1 MGVYG
6 CANMDTRA
14 LGQGVGIAVK
24 AAVSLAGG
32 YKEKKDIICA
42 SGSLEPNWVTSNV
55 PPYPPQKTTH
65 ILSFS
70 LLIQQHGSGCVIQDI
85 T

>member
-1 MGVYG
+1 
-6 CANMDTRA
+6 MDVQTWTQEPWAR
-14 LGQGVGIAVK
+14 GVGIAVK

-42 SGSLEPNWVTSNV
+42 SGSLEPNWVHQMF
-55 PPYPPQKTTH
+55 PPPKKNPTH
-65 ILSFS
+65 FLSFS
-70 LLIQQHGSGCVIQDI
+70 LLIQHHGSGRVIQDI

>member
-1 MGVYG
+1 
-6 CANMDTRA
+6 MDVQTWTQEPWAR
-14 LGQGVGIAVK
+14 GVGIAVK

-55 PPYPPQKTTH
+55 PPYPPPKKTTH

>member
-1 MGVYG
+1 
-6 CANMDTRA
+6 MDVQTWTQEPWAR
-14 LGQGVGIAVK
+14 GVGIAVK

-55 PPYPPQKTTH
+55 PPYPPQKNHTYIKFQLTYPATWKWVCY
-65 ILSFS
+65 
-70 LLIQQHGSGCVIQDI
+70 SGYHLG
-85 T
+85 